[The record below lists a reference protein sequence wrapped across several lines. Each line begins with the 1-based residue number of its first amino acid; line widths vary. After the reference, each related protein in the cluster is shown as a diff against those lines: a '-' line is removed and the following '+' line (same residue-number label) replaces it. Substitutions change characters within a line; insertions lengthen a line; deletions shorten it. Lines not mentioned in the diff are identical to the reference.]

1 MCSNIVK
8 IGLVAAPGVTE
19 KIACLL
25 KTELPEL
32 LASHFSEN
40 HEWQIETIIDPLT
53 GSAETVQ
60 KIFRKISDYQNNN
73 EWQYT
78 IGLTDLPIVRNGN
91 AVAFDINS
99 SNGASLISIP
109 SYGWRPIKK
118 RLQRSILGIIDAI
131 DEYNE
136 SNMKQAEGEDES
148 EQQLNA
154 QFPFSN
160 LVTKTEYFEDTDS
173 KHTLY
178 YVSSNTKGSFRLI
191 SGMTFANNPFN
202 MLKSLSNVVAIAF
215 TTGAFGIV
223 FTTMWN
229 LSFVYSVWRMLLIML
244 VAILGM
250 MVWIIVAHNL
260 WESSKES
267 NNKQITMLYNLTTTL
282 TLTVS
287 IVFYYLI
294 LFCLFLLASLV
305 VLPPG
310 YLGQTLK
317 LNGPA
322 NFITYINLAWFATSI
337 STVAGAIGAGL
348 NNESQILES
357 TYGYRQKQRYKKMD
371 EDEKERAEREEDA
384 QYAIKAKKQESEAKA
399 KQYKDSD

>member
-1 MCSNIVK
+1 MCRNIVK

-19 KIACLL
+19 KIACRL

-32 LASHFSEN
+32 LTSHFSEN

-78 IGLTDLPIVRNGN
+78 IGLTDLPIIRNGN

-229 LSFVYSVWRMLLIML
+229 LSFVYSAWRMLFIML

-310 YLGQTLK
+310 YLGQTLQ

-322 NFITYINLAWFATSI
+322 SFITYINLAWFATSI

-357 TYGYRQKQRYKKMD
+357 TYGYRQKQRYQKMD
-371 EDEKERAEREEDA
+371 EDEKARAEREEDV
-384 QYAIKAKKQESEAKA
+384 QDAIKAKKQESEAKA

>member
-1 MCSNIVK
+1 MPSKNR
-8 IGLVAAPGVTE
+8 ATR
-19 KIACLL
+19 IAY
-25 KTELPEL
+25 
-32 LASHFSEN
+32 SHFSEN

-78 IGLTDLPIVRNGN
+78 IGLTDLPIIRNGN

-229 LSFVYSVWRMLLIML
+229 LSFVYSAWRMLLIML

-310 YLGQTLK
+310 YLGQTLQ

-322 NFITYINLAWFATSI
+322 SFITYINLAWFATSI

-357 TYGYRQKQRYKKMD
+357 TYGYRQKQRYQKMD
-371 EDEKERAEREEDA
+371 EDEKARAEREEDA
-384 QYAIKAKKQESEAKA
+384 QDAIKAKKQESEAKA

>member
-287 IVFYYLI
+287 IVFYFLI

-310 YLGQTLK
+310 YLGQTLQ

>member
-19 KIACLL
+19 KISYQL
-25 KTELPEL
+25 KKELPDL
-32 LASHFSEN
+32 LASYFSEN
-40 HEWQIETIIDPLT
+40 SEWQIETIIDPLT

-78 IGLTDLPIVRNGN
+78 IGLTDLPIIRNGN

-118 RLQRSILGIIDAI
+118 RLQRSILGIIEAI

-136 SNMKQAEGEDES
+136 PTTKQKQDEDES

-160 LVTKTEYFEDTDS
+160 LVTKTEYFEDTNS
-173 KHTLY
+173 QHTLY
-178 YVSSNTKGSFRLI
+178 YVSSNTKGSFRLV

-229 LSFVYSVWRMLLIML
+229 LSFVYSAWRMLLIML
-244 VAILGM
+244 VAIIGM

-260 WESSKES
+260 WESSKGS
-267 NNKQITMLYNLTTTL
+267 NNKQITILYNLTTTL

-287 IVFYYLI
+287 VVFYYLI
-294 LFCLFLLASLV
+294 LFFLFLLASLV

-310 YLGQTLK
+310 YLGQTLQ
-317 LNGPA
+317 LNGSA

-348 NNESQILES
+348 NNEAQILES
-357 TYGYRQKQRYKKMD
+357 TYGYRQKQRYKKMN
-371 EDEKERAEREEDA
+371 EDENERAEREEEA
-384 QYAIKAKKQESEAKA
+384 QDAIKAKKQESEAKA
-399 KQYKDSD
+399 NQYDNNN

>member
-310 YLGQTLK
+310 YLGQTLQ

>member
-19 KIACLL
+19 KIACHL

-32 LASHFSEN
+32 LASHFSEDN
-40 HEWQIETIIDPLT
+40 EWQIETIIDPLT

-73 EWQYT
+73 AWQYT

-118 RLQRSILGIIDAI
+118 RLQRSILGIIEAI

-136 SNMKQAEGEDES
+136 SNMKQTKGEDES
-148 EQQLNA
+148 EQQLDA

-160 LVTKTEYFEDTDS
+160 LVTKTEYFEDTNS
-173 KHTLY
+173 QHTLY

-229 LSFVYSVWRMLLIML
+229 LSFVYSAWRMLLIML

-294 LFCLFLLASLV
+294 LFFLFLLASLV

-310 YLGQTLK
+310 YLGQTLQ
-317 LNGPA
+317 LNGSA

-357 TYGYRQKQRYKKMD
+357 TYGYRQKQRYQKMA

-384 QYAIKAKKQESEAKA
+384 QDAIKTKKQESEAKA
-399 KQYKDSD
+399 KQYKNSD

>member
-19 KIACLL
+19 KIACHL

-32 LASHFSEN
+32 LASHFSEDN
-40 HEWQIETIIDPLT
+40 EWQIETIIDPLT

-73 EWQYT
+73 AWQYT

-118 RLQRSILGIIDAI
+118 RLQRSILGIIEAI

-136 SNMKQAEGEDES
+136 SNMKQTKGEVES
-148 EQQLNA
+148 EQQLDA

-160 LVTKTEYFEDTDS
+160 LVTKTEYFEDTNS
-173 KHTLY
+173 QHTLY

-229 LSFVYSVWRMLLIML
+229 LSFVYSAWRMLLIML

-282 TLTVS
+282 TVS

-294 LFCLFLLASLV
+294 LFFLFLLASLV

-310 YLGQTLK
+310 YLGQTLQ
-317 LNGPA
+317 LNGSA

-357 TYGYRQKQRYKKMD
+357 TYGYRQKQRYQKMA

-384 QYAIKAKKQESEAKA
+384 QDAIKTKKQESEAKA
-399 KQYKDSD
+399 KQYKNSD

>member
-250 MVWIIVAHNL
+250 MLWIIVAHNL

-310 YLGQTLK
+310 YLGQTLQ

>member
-1 MCSNIVK
+1 MCSNILK

-19 KIACLL
+19 KIAYHL
-25 KTELPEL
+25 KKELPEL
-32 LASHFSEN
+32 LASYFSEDN
-40 HEWQIETIIDPLT
+40 EWQIETIIDPLT

-78 IGLTDLPIVRNGN
+78 IGLTDLPIIRNGN

-118 RLQRSILGIIDAI
+118 RLQRSILGIIEAI
-131 DEYNE
+131 NEYKD
-136 SNMKQAEGEDES
+136 STMKQMEVEDES

-160 LVTKTEYFEDTDS
+160 LVTKTEYFKDTNS
-173 KHTLY
+173 QHTLY
-178 YVSSNTKGSFRLI
+178 YVSSSTKGSFRLI

-202 MLKSLSNVVAIAF
+202 MLKSLSNIVAIAF

-229 LSFVYSVWRMLLIML
+229 LSFVYSAWRMLLIML

-260 WESSKES
+260 WESPTES

-305 VLPPG
+305 VLPPD
-310 YLGQTLK
+310 YLGQTLQLK
-317 LNGPA
+317 GSA

-357 TYGYRQKQRYKKMD
+357 TYGYRQKQRYQKMD

-384 QYAIKAKKQESEAKA
+384 QDAIKTKKQESEAKA
-399 KQYKDSD
+399 KEYNNNN

>member
-310 YLGQTLK
+310 YLGQTLQ
-317 LNGPA
+317 LNGSA